1 MTYVAALLLLIM
13 SMVAANALYK
23 RTNAYKNRF
32 ADIRKFESIGQL
44 PDASLDLVAIG
55 SNSPK
60 FAFDFRDVRRL
71 KCSNWCIGP
80 ETFQYD
86 CIILR
91 KFGGKLKKGA
101 TVVLS
106 VCPLN
111 FFYRR
116 YRPHSDLYKYY
127 ALLGKEEMPDF
138 SYMEYLRHYKYPVLF
153 NPLKVVRIFY
163 DAKASGLL
171 ELDANLYDKEG
182 VRADADRWIKD
193 VWNTAFQIDI
203 ENMKPLSAANE
214 MDIAGSKYW
223 LRQIAGY
230 CMDRELKLLLVYPPL
245 TAELKAKFSE
255 EFIERHIKRH
265 VEESLAGT
273 GFMAVDYMH
282 DARFHDRKYYIN
294 AFFMNRT
301 GARLFTG
308 TFLEENI
315 LN

>member
-1 MTYVAALLLLIM
+1 MYVAALLLLM
-13 SMVAANALYK
+13 MLLAAANALY
-23 RTNAYKNRF
+23 RQTNAYKDRF
-32 ADIRKFESIGQL
+32 ADICKFRSVRQL

-60 FAFDFRDVRRL
+60 FAFDFRDIRRL
-71 KCSNWCIGP
+71 RCGNWCVGP
-80 ETFQYD
+80 STFQYD

-91 KFGGKLKKGA
+91 KFGVKLRKGGA
-101 TVVLS
+101 VVLS

-111 FFYRR
+111 FFHHR
-116 YRPHSDLYKYY
+116 YHPHSDLYKYY
-127 ALLGKEEMPDF
+127 ALLDKEEMPDF

-153 NPLKVVRIFY
+153 NPLKAVRIFY
-163 DAKASGLL
+163 DTKASGLL
-171 ELDANLYDKEG
+171 ELDANPYTRGG
-182 VRADADRWIKD
+182 VKANADWWIKD
-193 VWNTAFQIDI
+193 IWNAAYQIDI

-230 CMDRELKLLLVYPPL
+230 CKERELELLLVYPPL

-255 EFIERHIKRH
+255 EFIRRHIKRY
-265 VEESLAGT
+265 VEEALAGIS
-273 GFMAVDYMH
+273 FRAVDYMH
-282 DARFHDRKYYIN
+282 DARFHDMKYYIN

-301 GARLFTG
+301 GARLFTQ